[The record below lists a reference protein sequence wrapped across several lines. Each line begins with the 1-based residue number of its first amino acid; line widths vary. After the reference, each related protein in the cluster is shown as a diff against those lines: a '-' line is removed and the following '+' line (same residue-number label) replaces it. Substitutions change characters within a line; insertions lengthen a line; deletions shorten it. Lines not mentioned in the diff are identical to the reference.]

1 MGGPAAAVAAGFH
14 YRFDPIG
21 ERIRLPPPMYV
32 ISGGGPVRSL
42 AMNNPELWA
51 DPRAVIEGRPPG
63 RPGTGIVIG
72 VVVGLGCAL
81 LALGVDL
88 LESLGSSRHS
98 VAPFLIALPLALL
111 PVPFLIAVVLLLD
124 RLEPEPRGNLVFAF
138 AWGAGIAAL
147 LAAVINTV
155 GLVFITQPELGKT
168 TGEYVSATFGA
179 PVVEESLKGGVLF
192 WLLWR
197 RRQEFDGP
205 TDGIIYAAMVGLG
218 FAMMENVGY
227 YISALVRPS
236 IGGVS
241 LLGVTF
247 VFRGILA
254 PLAHPMFTSMT
265 GIGVAYAAMHRR
277 GGWAVVLGLLGAMT
291 LHGLWNGLT
300 AFGLAG
306 LVLAYGLLGCVLVA
320 LIAVVVAD
328 RRRVVRLIRRYLPAY
343 QASGLI
349 TETELRMLCTLRER
363 RAARVWA
370 RRVGGPTAARAMTN
384 YQLAATELAL
394 VHQRAELGMAGADQF
409 GQRRQALAEVMASA
423 RNVVS
428 RYYPG
433 AARPMA

>member
-1 MGGPAAAVAAGFH
+1 M
-14 YRFDPIG
+14 
-21 ERIRLPPPMYV
+21 RLVPMTV
-32 ISGGGPVRSL
+32 SRPR
-42 AMNNPELWA
+42 P
-51 DPRAVIEGRPPG
+51 DPRAVIEGRTPG

-72 VVVGLGCAL
+72 VAAGLGCAL

-88 LESLGSSRHS
+88 AQSLESSRHS

-111 PVPFLIAVVLLLD
+111 PVPLLIAVVLLLD

-147 LAAVINTV
+147 LAAVINTA
-155 GLVFITQPELGKT
+155 GLVFVTQPELGKT

-179 PVVEESLKGGVLF
+179 PVVEESLKGGVLL

-197 RRQEFDGP
+197 RRPEFDGP

-227 YISALVRPS
+227 YISALVRPAV
-236 IGGVS
+236 GGVS
-241 LLGVTF
+241 LLGLTF
-247 VFRGILA
+247 VFRGLLA

-265 GIGVAYAAMHRR
+265 GIGAAYAATHRR
-277 GGWAVVLGLLGAMT
+277 GGWAVGVGLAGAMI

-306 LVLAYGLLGCVLVA
+306 IVLAYGLLACVLVV

-328 RRRVVRLIRRYLPAY
+328 RRRIVRLIRRFLPAY
-343 QASGLI
+343 QADGLI
-349 TETELRMLCTLRER
+349 TEAELRMLCTLRER
-363 RAARVWA
+363 QAARAWA
-370 RRVGGPTAARAMTN
+370 RRVGGRTAARAMTD

-394 VHQRAELGMAGADQF
+394 AHQRAERGTFAPGQF
-409 GQRRQALAEVMASA
+409 EQRRQALAGVMASA
-423 RNVVS
+423 RAVVS

-433 AARPMA
+433 AARTPAA